1 MMNKY
6 SFLRVFALSM
16 LIGILSGACGR
27 APVATS
33 TAVSVQTST
42 SAPVKLKVGLNP
54 YTSYSPLFIAQE
66 EGFFTE
72 QGLEVE
78 FVPFTTGSDA
88 SSIPL
93 LEQRQ
98 LDAVGQG
105 PVAGLFNAIAVS
117 NDIKII
123 VDRGYLAE
131 GGCTYI
137 AMLAKPDWI
146 AANSTL
152 TLDGIKGLRASIDP
166 KNFSAYMFEKV
177 LSPAGIK
184 LTDLV
189 TGDIPPANLM
199 AAVETGAVDFISTGE
214 PWITRL
220 TDTKKMAIW
229 LEYQHIAPDMQYG
242 FMIFGPS
249 LLVDRPEIGKKFITA
264 YVKAIRQYNLGKTD
278 RNIEIIA
285 KYTKLEPDLLKR
297 TCLPTMRPSG
307 RVSVD
312 SLLAYQEWAHQK
324 GLIEKTVT
332 AEQLWDPQFV
342 EYANQQL
349 GSATP

>member
-1 MMNKY
+1 
-6 SFLRVFALSM
+6 
-16 LIGILSGACGR
+16 
-27 APVATS
+27 
-33 TAVSVQTST
+33 
-42 SAPVKLKVGLNP
+42 
-54 YTSYSPLFIAQE
+54 
-66 EGFFTE
+66 
-72 QGLEVE
+72 
-78 FVPFTTGSDA
+78 
-88 SSIPL
+88 
-93 LEQRQ
+93 
-98 LDAVGQG
+98 
-105 PVAGLFNAIAVS
+105 
-117 NDIKII
+117 
-123 VDRGYLAE
+123 
-131 GGCTYI
+131 
-137 AMLAKPDWI
+137 
-146 AANSTL
+146 
-152 TLDGIKGLRASIDP
+152 
-166 KNFSAYMFEKV
+166 MFEKV